1 MGSKSRT
8 VARTINLSEKRELGQ
23 FYTTNYSYILEG
35 MNLPKNATLI
45 EPFVGAG
52 DLCLWAETKGY
63 DSLDIECYDIAPP
76 AKLKTKF
83 VIKVRDTLLN
93 PPSYDGKY
101 VITNPPFL
109 AKNKAKQ
116 TSYGV
121 IFDKWETN
129 DLYKCFLESIIDQDP
144 VGGVVILPLNFFC
157 DDRKVETRARFL
169 ERFTITR
176 LNIFE
181 EAVFSD
187 TTYTVCAAQFEKREK
202 KISNTV
208 KVDAHIYPHRDK
220 ISLCLSKQTK
230 WKVGAEVLEKRESK
244 YKISRLVHTMVND
257 KSVRDKTLNPQK
269 ENKITN
275 ILLNCVDGG
284 KMNSRIRMEWNPV
297 PLLAKDTDR
306 AFCTL
311 VVDPPISEKKQK
323 KLIDKFN
330 KMLEDYREK
339 YNSLFLVNYR
349 NSSKSYARKR
359 ISFDIAFNL
368 VKECLNKLD
377 KKGNN
382 NE

>member
-1 MGSKSRT
+1 MGSKPQT
-8 VARTINLSEKRELGQ
+8 AAKKINLSKKRELGQ
-23 FYTTNYSYILEG
+23 FYTTNYNYILEG
-35 MNLPKNATLI
+35 MSIPKGVDLI
-45 EPFVGAG
+45 ETFVGAG
-52 DLCLWAETKGY
+52 DLCLWVETNGHNP
-63 DSLDIECYDIAPP
+63 LDVECYDFAPP
-76 AKLKTKF
+76 AKLKTNF
-83 VIKVRDTLLN
+83 LIKVRDTLLN

-101 VITNPPFL
+101 IITNPPFL
-109 AKNKAKQ
+109 ARNKAKQ
-116 TSYGV
+116 TSYGA

-129 DLYKCFLESIIDQDP
+129 DLYKCFLESVISQDP
-144 VGGVVILPLNFFC
+144 AGGVVILPLNFFC

-169 ERFTITR
+169 EKFTITR

-181 EAVFSD
+181 ETVFSD
-187 TTYTVCAAQFEKREK
+187 TTYTVCSVQFKKRKK
-202 KISNTV
+202 KISDTV
-208 KVDAHIYPHRDK
+208 KVDAHIYPCRNK

-230 WKVGAEVLEKRESK
+230 WKVGAEVLEKQISK

-269 ENKITN
+269 QNKITN

-284 KMNSRIRMEWNPV
+284 KMDSRIRMEWNPV

-311 VVDPPISEKKQK
+311 IVDPPISEKKQK

-368 VKECLNKLD
+368 AKKCL
-377 KKGNN
+377 
-382 NE
+382 EQI